1 MTIQT
6 TYSEAFHSLGR
17 LIDEVTNH
25 REVVI
30 IEKFGVEP
38 VAIISAAEL
47 KQLMSNANP
56 LRSPRP
62 VQRHLSRIGRSLS
75 NETAVPPA
83 DDLRR
88 SLLP

>member
-6 TYSEAFHSLGR
+6 TLSEARHSLGR

-30 IEKFGVEP
+30 IQRGEAEP
-38 VAIISAAEL
+38 VAMISAAEL
-47 KQLMSNANP
+47 HQLMSNASP

-62 VQRHLSRIGRSLS
+62 VQRHLSRIGRSLVG
-75 NETAVPPA
+75 ETPPQPI
-83 DDLRR
+83 DDLRQ
-88 SLLP
+88 SLLT